1 MRRRCVVIMPM
12 DVDGVA
18 AAVPMGVPMPGEH
31 GDPATHGRIERVVPD
46 RRSTIAVEAMTP
58 AVPVIMAMAVTFCK
72 ARAVGM
78 RVAFVPDRHNDI
90 EAVRLWNFFA
100 GLPKPF
106 PHGERK
112 QLALARLPPRFQ
124 FYPFGRWA
132 GQAEPRRHAVFVDG

>member
-12 DVDGVA
+12 DVDSAA
-18 AAVPMGVPMPGEH
+18 AAVPMGVPMSGKH
-31 GDPATHGRIERVVPD
+31 GDSATHGSIERVVPD
-46 RRSTIAVEAMTP
+46 RRPKVMIP
-58 AVPVIMAMAVTFCK
+58 AVPVIMAMAVMFCK

-78 RVAFVPDRHNDI
+78 RVAVVLDRHNDI

-106 PHGERK
+106 HGERK

-132 GQAEPRRHAVFVDG
+132 RQAEPGRHAVLVDG

>member
-1 MRRRCVVIMPM
+1 RCVVIMPM
-12 DVDGVA
+12 DMDSAA

-31 GDPATHGRIERVVPD
+31 GDFARDGGIERVIPD
-46 RRSTIAVEAMTP
+46 RRLMFVVMATIVAVS
-58 AVPVIMAMAVTFCK
+58 VIVVMVVTFCK

-78 RVAFVPDRHNDI
+78 RVAFVLDRHNDI

-112 QLALARLPPRFQ
+112 QLALARLPPCFQ

-132 GQAEPRRHAVFVDG
+132 GQAEPGRHAVFVDG